1 MNVFLFGGILN
12 LEELDWEI
20 GGQLV
25 DGRFGLICKIKFLLF
40 LILSWGC

>member
-1 MNVFLFGGILN
+1 MFFGGILN

-25 DGRFGLICKIKFLLF
+25 DGG
-40 LILSWGC
+40 WVGEY